1 MSDSPNCVESSQQ
14 VGDDD
19 ISSSPITLP
28 PSPEK
33 PYLAAA
39 KSASSSVVPPNVQ
52 LSLPTTL
59 ATSGGNSLPPWKS
72 GFGSFSAMER
82 GDTLS
87 SAGSHDRME
96 TLSNLTSHMELE
108 SVVSCSWVDDDDYF
122 LQSAMHDIQVT
133 SGQQQGT
140 ASGKGWKVATT
151 SGGGR
156 QQRGGGSG
164 APRKQQ
170 PQRQRN
176 GSHFQGAVSTAAVS
190 GTSSNAPSQSSV
202 SGGRFD
208 ALSSEPKR
216 RR

>member
-1 MSDSPNCVESSQQ
+1 MSDSPDCVEASQQ
-14 VGDDD
+14 ADVP
-19 ISSSPITLP
+19 SSPVTLP

-33 PYLAAA
+33 PYLAAVKA
-39 KSASSSVVPPNVQ
+39 AAASVAPTVQ
-52 LSLPTTL
+52 LSLPAAL
-59 ATSGGNSLPPWKS
+59 ATTSGALPPWKAT
-72 GFGSFSAMER
+72 FGSFTMER

-108 SVVSCSWVDDDDYF
+108 SVVSSWVDDDDYF

-133 SGQQQGT
+133 TGQQQQG
-140 ASGKGWKVATT
+140 ADKGWKIASSSNNA
-151 SGGGR
+151 SGSGR
-156 QQRGGGSG
+156 QRGGG
-164 APRKQQ
+164 AQRRQQ

-176 GSHFQGAVSTAAVS
+176 GGGYASGIPSSTVA
-190 GTSSNAPSQSSV
+190 GTSSSIAPTQSV